1 MKAHTLHLCYFG
13 MREPLVQTQ
22 VIPYLLEILKDDIK
36 VSLLTFESNFYDEW
50 TPQQI
55 EVEREKLGAKGIDWY
70 CLPYHKTPSVPA
82 TLWDIFCGARF
93 AYSMIRREKVDILH
107 TRSHVPALMA
117 AIAKKLSSRKVK
129 FIFDIR
135 GFFPEEYVDAGNWKK
150 NGLLFRAVKRVEQW
164 LLQEADG
171 FVVLTEK
178 AREILFPESENKGFD
193 KQQRPIEVIPCCVD
207 LKRFEQV
214 NKVSRETIR
223 CELNVQNRFVIAYVG
238 SLGTW
243 YLADEMIDFLATAR
257 MEDSSVFTLILTQ
270 SDANLF
276 RKRLLEKGFGKND
289 FYIAKVSPTELPRF
303 LNASDVTLSFIKPCY
318 SKLSSS
324 PTKIAEYLACGLP
337 IITNNGIGDVD
348 DFIIADNVGV
358 VIDDF
363 SRHSYFEGF
372 NKIKE
377 LMNNKDLTEHC
388 RKSAENRFD
397 LVKVGGAKYRNLYHR
412 LLRG

>member
-1 MKAHTLHLCYFG
+1 HTLHLCYFG

-36 VSLLTFESNFYDEW
+36 VTLLTFEPNFRDEW
-50 TPQQI
+50 TPRQI
-55 EVEREKLGAKGIDWY
+55 EAERKNLAAKGIDWY

-93 AYSMIRREKVDILH
+93 AYKMIRREKVDVLH

-117 AIAKKLSSRKVK
+117 AIAKRLSSRKVK

-150 NGLLFRAVKRVEQW
+150 NGLLFRAVKRVEKW
-164 LLQEADG
+164 LLREADG

-178 AREILFPESENKGFD
+178 ARRILFPESENNGFD
-193 KQQRPIEVIPCCVD
+193 KRQRPVEVIPCCVD

-214 NKVSRETIR
+214 NDASSRDAIR
-223 CELNVQNRFVIAYVG
+223 RELNVPNRFVIAYVG

-243 YLADEMIDFLATAR
+243 YLADEMADFLATAK
-257 MEDSSVFTLILTQ
+257 ETDASVFALILTQ

-276 RKRLLEKGFGKND
+276 RERLLEKGFGESD
-289 FYIAKVSPTELPRF
+289 FYIAKVSPSQLPQS
-303 LNASDVTLSFIKPCY
+303 LNASDAALSFIKPCY

-337 IITNNGIGDVD
+337 IVTNGGVGDVD
-348 DFIIADNVGV
+348 DFILTDNVGV
-358 VIDDF
+358 VINDF
-363 SRHSYFEGF
+363 SRDSYFAGF

-377 LMNNKDLTEHC
+377 LMNNKDLTERC

-397 LVKVGGAKYRNLYHR
+397 LVKVGGAKYRNLYR
-412 LLRG
+412 KLLKD